1 MSLHSQPKSKLG
13 FFNEKLIEFFRDL
26 SETFP
31 EERDLKTA
39 LEYIDFAKRSN
50 PKLILDMFYE
60 HVWLDCHEVIEKDD
74 QDAVIVIARKKIQT
88 QFNEI
93 LPALSIFDKYW
104 DTLDEGNRDVI
115 WKYLKVLCILCEK
128 ARVS

>member
-13 FFNEKLIEFFRDL
+13 FFNEKLLEFFRDL
-26 SETFP
+26 SATFP

-39 LEYIDFAKRSN
+39 LEYIEFAKKSN

-60 HVWLDCHEVIEKDD
+60 HVYVDCHELVEKDD
-74 QDAVIVIARKKIQT
+74 ADGVIVMARKKIQN

-93 LPALSIFDKYW
+93 LPALAIFDKYW
-104 DTLDEGNRDVI
+104 DTLDDGNRETI

-128 ARVS
+128 ARV